1 MRLHRIYALT
11 RGNRALVMFFGIL
24 TAAQALL
31 GISGI
36 ASPDNTGMGLQL
48 RLPAR
53 AVAGIDQ
60 NFMIPIVSSS
70 IKGPGYQTRSIL
82 HLLLRYKQSDGISI
96 RVAVT
101 GL

>member
-24 TAAQALL
+24 TAAQTLL
-31 GISGI
+31 GISFI

-48 RLPAR
+48 HLPAR
-53 AVAGIDQ
+53 AVAGTDW
-60 NFMIPIVSSS
+60 NFMIFIVSCS
-70 IKGPGYQTRSIL
+70 IRAPGYQARSLL
-82 HLLLRYKQSDGISI
+82 HLHVRFGHSDGISL
-96 RVAVT
+96 RVAVA